1 MRKFYLFFA
10 GSVAFAL
17 CGRPLF
23 AQNPI
28 VNGQNT
34 ATGSYALASC
44 TSCYSNVAD
53 GFTALNSLTQGLNN
67 VAVGFEALYYN
78 TTGYANTAVGW
89 AALTSNTAINNT
101 AIGNGTLYNNVTGSN
116 NTAVGAYAFTNGNGG
131 ESYSTMVGVN
141 AGMWT
146 QSPVGYNTAI
156 GYDALLGASGVGGGA
171 GNTGYY
177 NVAAGVS
184 ALYSNTTG
192 SYNTVA
198 GTYSENRNTTGS
210 GNVTSGYISLYDNTT
225 GGANTGIGME
235 ALYSNSTGSDNTAV
249 GAYANVS
256 SGTLSNA
263 TALGASAMVTAS
275 NSVRI
280 GSSSVTSIGGYANWT
295 NFSDGR
301 YKKNIQSNV
310 PGLAFINKLNPVTYT
325 LDIDGIEAQ
334 LQKGSSTVPS
344 GSPSISNDPVMKQA
358 MQDKSAVT
366 YTGFVAQDVEKA
378 ADSLNFVFSGIDK
391 PKDAEQSFYGLR
403 YGDFVPPLVK
413 AVQELSASSNSKDSV
428 INAMQMAVN
437 AMQMTNDSLRTQMVG
452 LAAQMAEL
460 KAMVQ
465 AQKSAA
471 SLNQNVPNPFVGS
484 TIIGYSIPQSAS
496 SAQMQISD
504 VTGKVLAVIALSG
517 KGPGTI
523 TADVSGYAA
532 GIYNYSL
539 IVDGRLVS
547 TRKMVSVR

>member
-1 MRKFYLFFA
+1 
-10 GSVAFAL
+10 
-17 CGRPLF
+17 
-23 AQNPI
+23 
-28 VNGQNT
+28 
-34 ATGSYALASC
+34 
-44 TSCYSNVAD
+44 
-53 GFTALNSLTQGLNN
+53 
-67 VAVGFEALYYN
+67 
-78 TTGYANTAVGW
+78 
-89 AALTSNTAINNT
+89 
-101 AIGNGTLYNNVTGSN
+101 
-116 NTAVGAYAFTNGNGG
+116 
-131 ESYSTMVGVN
+131 MVGVN

-156 GYDALLGASGVGGGA
+156 GYDALLGASAAGLGGGP

-177 NVAAGVS
+177 NVAAGAS

-192 SYNTVA
+192 SYNTVT

-210 GNVTSGYISLYDNTT
+210 GNVTSGYIALYDNTT

-235 ALYSNSTGSDNTAV
+235 ALYSNTTGNDNTAI

-263 TALGASAMVTAS
+263 TALGASATATAS

-334 LQKGSSTVPS
+334 LQKGSSPVPS
-344 GSPSISNDPVMKQA
+344 GSPSLSNDAVMKQA

-391 PKDAEQSFYGLR
+391 PKDAAQSFYGLR

-428 INAMQMAVN
+428 INAMQETV
-437 AMQMTNDSLRTQMVG
+437 DSLRNAYGTLQ
-452 LAAQMAEL
+452 AQINAL

-471 SLNQNVPNPFVGS
+471 SLDQNAPNPFIGA
-484 TIIGYSIPQSAS
+484 TIIGYNIPQGAS

-504 VTGKVLAVIALSG
+504 VTGKVLAVIPLSG
-517 KGPGTI
+517 RGPGVI

-532 GIYNYSL
+532 GTYNYSL

-547 TRKMVSVR
+547 TRKMISVR